1 MSVLAFVGF
10 TSCNDV
16 ILNEASQDTGYLS
29 VSLGMDDEVVMTK
42 AIVSPSSDMAFRI
55 DVYKG
60 NLLVTSV
67 NDHRTVTQQTPIEL
81 NTGKYKV
88 VAAYGNNSAGFDA
101 PYYVGETEVL
111 ISANDVTAADITCTL
126 GNVMVSVDMDQSI
139 IDNFDS
145 YTVFV
150 EDGSGKGIT
159 FSNALNNIDRVAY
172 IPVTGTL
179 KWTLTLTN
187 AAGATYTTTY
197 SYKDVKARQHY
208 NLKFALSE
216 HTEDV
221 GYLAVKLI
229 VDDTLVEQNLDIEL
243 DFSESELPVFS
254 TNEGF
259 ELTNEVI
266 VMQGDSSPK
275 VIEFSAPEGI
285 KSLMLSLD
293 SDVQA
298 RASSMV
304 YYELVEASAE
314 LIDALKGKGIV
325 TGSVNYGATSA
336 RVDIT
341 EYVTSLATG
350 SYNIDFTL
358 YDAKGHVV
366 NCPIDL
372 TVISEVEADMVS
384 VDPWAKFAI
393 VKGKYFSPSAPDGI
407 TFMYRKS
414 SETSWSTVDVSS
426 VSVTSSSKTYEAE
439 IGGLEGDTKYVIKAV
454 TATDVETREVEFKTG
469 TSKELY
475 NMDFEDWYQD
485 GKIYYPYAKGANPSV
500 WDCANKAT
508 ASFPFSASKSYTTP
522 DSHSISGQAARL
534 ESENVVIAFAAGN
547 LYTGQFGE
555 IIGTS
560 GASLKWGVPF
570 TSRPVALKGWY
581 DYTSGTINKVKDPYK
596 SMEGKPDKCQILVLL
611 TDWTEPFEINTSES
625 RFVDLSANNK
635 SIIAIGKME
644 SEVTTNGYVEFTLPL
659 EYRDLTRTPKY
670 IVIACCS
677 SYLGDYFTGSTNSLM
692 YVDEFSFEYDVT
704 KLSAS
709 QKAEVNY
716 R

>member
-159 FSNALNNIDRVAY
+159 FSNALNNIGRVAY